1 MSFRRGLGFRGWAEN
16 AAFSVIG
23 TYLGRR
29 RKLELKQGNL
39 QAKCSG
45 GSLPGIL
52 KYCVN
57 LSIRV
62 LLSEE

>member
-1 MSFRRGLGFRGWAEN
+1 MLLFLSGM
-16 AAFSVIG
+16 
-23 TYLGRR
+23 YLGRR

-39 QAKCSG
+39 QARCLG

-52 KYCVN
+52 KYCVY
-57 LSIRV
+57 LSIGV